1 MSKTNHNPT
10 SPGLNLKLLLIS
22 LVSALVLVILGFFM
36 LWQRYQ
42 ILLDDRQTEM
52 SSIIDVVAQN
62 IDQSLKYSYSAA
74 LSLALQIDEEGE
86 IDNFELIASQLVDN
100 NPNIDAIQIVPDG
113 VITKVYPFEE
123 NKDAINY
130 NILEDPTR
138 NEEAFEAIERKRMF
152 FAGPFELKQGG
163 LAVVGRLPVFIR
175 NDFWGFV
182 AIIIKFDNLIHQS
195 GIHELSGDDYQFQF
209 SKINLVSGKEEFF
222 LQTKP
227 DLHESYSEVIDL
239 PDGEWRLYII
249 PQSIHQPFLRLIPVA
264 LLIIFLGGAVAYIIY
279 QILKRPVMMQER
291 IKSQAG
297 ELAKSE
303 QRFRTIFNQAA
314 IGMARLN
321 TNTGIILETNKKFQ
335 QLLGYPEDY
344 LVGKSHIDI
353 THPDDNEKNIELIE
367 KLRNNEIKQYSLQ
380 KRLIRSDGKVI
391 WINLSVSPLWA
402 EGEQA
407 TSQIALIED
416 ISARMEAKQLLIDNE
431 NRFRA
436 LVENSDEII
445 LIVDTENH
453 VRYYS
458 PSLAKVSKYEQIDF
472 TTHGVLHYIH
482 PDDHDLLRQ
491 KIEHSYTK
499 PNVPIA
505 DIILR
510 VKNAEDQWF
519 WVNATLTNM
528 LDVQNVNGFVVNL
541 RDVTEKREAELNLL
555 KSYELVMEQNKRL
568 LNFAYIVSHNLRSH
582 ASNMQSILEL
592 YTEEDSVEEKDQY
605 IELLQKVSGNL
616 DQSLHDLN
624 DVVYI
629 STNMDISVQNIN
641 VREMLENTL
650 EILIP
655 QINRKDAR
663 IRNKVPTSMEVSFN
677 AAYMESVLLNF
688 LTNALRYTD
697 KSRIPEIIISGYLKH
712 ERWVLEVQDNGIG
725 IDMDAYG
732 DKIFG
737 LYKTFSSRKDGR
749 GVGLFITKNQVEAMG
764 GSVDVESIP
773 GEGTTFKVYFK

>member
-1 MSKTNHNPT
+1 
-10 SPGLNLKLLLIS
+10 
-22 LVSALVLVILGFFM
+22 LV
-36 LWQRYQ
+36 
-42 ILLDDRQTEM
+42 
-52 SSIIDVVAQN
+52 
-62 IDQSLKYSYSAA
+62 
-74 LSLALQIDEEGE
+74 
-86 IDNFELIASQLVDN
+86 
-100 NPNIDAIQIVPDG
+100 
-113 VITKVYPFEE
+113 
-123 NKDAINY
+123 

-138 NEEAFEAIERKRMF
+138 NEEALEAIERKRMF

-163 LAVVGRLPVFIR
+163 LAVVGRLPVFISD
-175 NDFWGFV
+175 DFWGFV
-182 AIIIKFDNLIHQS
+182 AVIIKFDNLMHQS
-195 GIHELSGDDYQFQF
+195 GIHELSADDYQFQF
-209 SKINLVSGKEEFF
+209 SKINPVSGKEDFF
-222 LQTKP
+222 LDSSL
-227 DLHESYSEVIDL
+227 DLDESYSEVITL
-239 PDGEWRLYII
+239 PDGEWRLYIV
-249 PQSIHQPFLRLIPVA
+249 PQSLHQPFLRLIPVA
-264 LLIIFLGGAVAYIIY
+264 LLIMFLGWAVAYILY
-279 QILKRPVMMQER
+279 QVLRRPLIMQLRME
-291 IKSQAG
+291 SQAG
-297 ELAKSE
+297 ELAESE

-314 IGMARLN
+314 IGMARLD

-335 QLLGYPEDY
+335 ELLGYPEDY
-344 LVGKSHIDI
+344 LVGKSHVDI
-353 THPDDNEKNIELIE
+353 THPDDNKKNIELME
-367 KLRNNEIKQYSLQ
+367 KLRNNEINQYSLQ
-380 KRLIRSDGKVI
+380 KRLVRSDAKTI

-445 LIVDTENH
+445 LIVDTENS

-472 TTHGVLHYIH
+472 AAYGVLHYIH
-482 PDDHDLLRQ
+482 PKDHDLLRQ
-491 KIEHSYTK
+491 KIEYSYSK
-499 PNVPIA
+499 PNLPIS

-541 RDVTEKREAELNLL
+541 RDITEKREAELNLV

-592 YTEEDSVEEKDQY
+592 YTDEDSVEEKDQY

-624 DVVYI
+624 DVVSI
-629 STNMDISVQNIN
+629 STNMDISVQKIN
-641 VREMLENTL
+641 VRETLESTL

-655 QINRKDAR
+655 QINRKEAR
-663 IRNKVPTSMEVSFN
+663 IRNKVPDEMVVSFN
-677 AAYMESVLLNF
+677 VAYMESVLLNF

-697 KSRIPEIIISGYLKH
+697 KSRTPEIIISGYLKNK
-712 ERWVLEVQDNGIG
+712 RWVLEVQDNGIG
-725 IDMDAYG
+725 IDMNAYG

-764 GSVDVESIP
+764 GSVDVESTP
-773 GEGTTFKVYFK
+773 GVGTTFKVYFK

>member
-42 ILLDDRQTEM
+42 ILVDDRQTEM
-52 SSIIDVVAQN
+52 SSMIDVVAQN

-74 LSLALQIDEEGE
+74 LSLALQIDEKGE

-100 NPNIDAIQIVPDG
+100 NPNIDAIQIVPNG

-130 NILEDPTR
+130 NILEDATR
-138 NEEAFEAIERKRMF
+138 NQEALEAIESKRMF

-163 LAVVGRLPVFIR
+163 LAVVGRLPVFIK

-182 AIIIKFDNLIHQS
+182 AVIIKFDNLMHQS
-195 GIHELSGDDYQFQF
+195 GIQELSGDDYQFQF
-209 SKINLVSGKEEFF
+209 SKINPVSEKEEFF
-222 LQTKP
+222 LKSRP
-227 DLHESYSEVIDL
+227 DLHESYSEVITL
-239 PDGEWRLYII
+239 PDGEWRIYII
-249 PQSIHQPFLRLIPVA
+249 PQSLHQPFLRLIPVA
-264 LLIIFLGGAVAYIIY
+264 LLIIFFGGAVAYIIY
-279 QILKRPVMMQER
+279 QILKRPVIMQQR
-291 IKSQAG
+291 MKSQAG
-297 ELAKSE
+297 ELAESE

-314 IGMARLN
+314 IGMARLD

-353 THPDDNEKNIELIE
+353 THPDDNERNIELIE
-367 KLRNNEIKQYSLQ
+367 KLRNNEINQYSLQ
-380 KRLIRSDGKVI
+380 KRLLRSDGKII

-416 ISARMEAKQLLIDNE
+416 ISARMETKQLLIDNE

-445 LIVDTENH
+445 LIVDTENS

-458 PSLAKVSKYEQIDF
+458 PSLAKVSKYEEIDF
-472 TTHGVLHYIH
+472 TAHEVLHYIH

-491 KIEHSYTK
+491 KIEYSYTK
-499 PNVPIA
+499 PNLPIA

-510 VKNAEDQWF
+510 VKNAEDHWF

-528 LDVQNVNGFVVNL
+528 LEVQNVNGFVVNL
-541 RDVTEKREAELNLL
+541 RDITEKREAELNLV

-592 YTEEDSVEEKDQY
+592 YTEEDSVEEKDRY

-624 DVVYI
+624 DVVSI
-629 STNMDISVQNIN
+629 STNMDISIQKIN
-641 VREMLENTL
+641 VRDMLENTL

-655 QINRKDAR
+655 QINRKEAR
-663 IRNKVPTSMEVSFN
+663 IRNKVPAEMEVSFN

-688 LTNALRYTD
+688 LTNALLYTD
-697 KSRIPEIIISGYLKH
+697 KSRTPEIIISGYLKN
-712 ERWVLEVQDNGIG
+712 ERWVLEVEDNGIG

-764 GSVDVESIP
+764 GSVDLESTP

>member
-1 MSKTNHNPT
+1 
-10 SPGLNLKLLLIS
+10 
-22 LVSALVLVILGFFM
+22 M

-42 ILLDDRQTEM
+42 ILVDDRQTEM
-52 SSIIDVVAQN
+52 SSMIDVVAQN

-138 NEEAFEAIERKRMF
+138 NEEALEAIERKRMF

-182 AIIIKFDNLIHQS
+182 AVIIKFDNLIHQS

-209 SKINLVSGKEEFF
+209 SKINPVTEMEEFF
-222 LQTKP
+222 LQSRP
-227 DLHESYSEVIDL
+227 DLHESYSEVITL

-249 PQSIHQPFLRLIPVA
+249 PQSLHQPFLRLIPVA
-264 LLIIFLGGAVAYIIY
+264 LLIIFLGGAVAYILY
-279 QILKRPVMMQER
+279 QVLKRPVIMQQRMM
-291 IKSQAG
+291 SQAG
-297 ELAKSE
+297 ELAESE

-314 IGMARLN
+314 IGMARLD

-335 QLLGYPEDY
+335 ELLGYPEDY

-353 THPDDNEKNIELIE
+353 THPDDNQKNIELID
-367 KLRNNEIKQYSLQ
+367 KLRKNEINHYSLQ
-380 KRLIRSDGKVI
+380 KRLIRSDGKTI

-445 LIVDTENH
+445 LIVDTQNS

-458 PSLAKVSKYEQIDF
+458 PSLAKVSKYEEIDF
-472 TTHGVLHYIH
+472 TAHGVLHYIH

-491 KIEHSYTK
+491 KIEYSYTK
-499 PNVPIA
+499 PNVPIV

-510 VKNAEDQWF
+510 VKNAEDLWF

-528 LDVQNVNGFVVNL
+528 LDVQNVNGFVVSL
-541 RDVTEKREAELNLL
+541 RDITEKREAELNLV

-592 YTEEDSVEEKDQY
+592 YTEEDSVEEKGQY

-624 DVVYI
+624 DVVSI

-641 VREMLENTL
+641 VRETLESTL

-663 IRNKVPTSMEVSFN
+663 VRNKVPAAMEVSFN

-697 KSRIPEIIISGYLKH
+697 KSRTPEITISGYLKN

-737 LYKTFSSRKDGR
+737 LYKTFSSRNDGR

-764 GSVDVESIP
+764 GSVDVESTP
-773 GEGTTFKVYFK
+773 GAGATFKVFFK